1 MNIKVTTFSYCLSKS
16 IIRTKFT
23 KVYIFYRYTYFT
35 KSFNYKVHHLFLCII
50 FNYLKFTIRFFKFL
64 NNLQVKMQNA
74 IFETWLL
81 IFKNIASFYCL
92 TILQNSI
99 WRLFVCLV
107 LSHLFLRIYIFVKI
121 YINVFMFRV
130 FNLKHWVFIL
140 LKLND
145 ICARHFSKQK

>member
-1 MNIKVTTFSYCLSKS
+1 MNIKVTTFSYCLSES

-23 KVYIFYRYTYFT
+23 KVYIFLSLYIL
-35 KSFNYKVHHLFLCII
+35 YKVMELQSAPLISLYYLQLSKIHYTI
-50 FNYLKFTIRFFKFL
+50 FQIL

-92 TILQNSI
+92 AILQNSI